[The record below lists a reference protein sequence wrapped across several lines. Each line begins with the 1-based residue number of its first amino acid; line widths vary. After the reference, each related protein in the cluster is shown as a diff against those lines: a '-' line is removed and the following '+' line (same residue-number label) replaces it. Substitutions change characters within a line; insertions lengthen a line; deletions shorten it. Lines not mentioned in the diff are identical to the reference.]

1 VAQVGRKGTA
11 AAILNKVFGTS
22 LKWDGDISTGYRSR
36 AAILTNGSVTDQRM
50 RNLFFTDVS
59 YTLSNR
65 RNYSG
70 YRYNGYDNKGTWLF
84 TIEVQNMFNAQTLTV
99 EQRETT
105 ALLLTKGIRTA
116 RQIKLGVS
124 YKFR

>member
-1 VAQVGRKGTA
+1 MAQVGRKGTA

-36 AAILTNGSVTDQRM
+36 AAILTNGSVTDQRKL
-50 RNLFFTDVS
+50 NLFFTDVS

>member
-1 VAQVGRKGTA
+1 
-11 AAILNKVFGTS
+11 
-22 LKWDGDISTGYRSR
+22 
-36 AAILTNGSVTDQRM
+36 M

-84 TIEVQNMFNAQTLTV
+84 TIEVQNMFNAQTLTA

-105 ALLLTKGIRTA
+105 ALLLNKGIRTA